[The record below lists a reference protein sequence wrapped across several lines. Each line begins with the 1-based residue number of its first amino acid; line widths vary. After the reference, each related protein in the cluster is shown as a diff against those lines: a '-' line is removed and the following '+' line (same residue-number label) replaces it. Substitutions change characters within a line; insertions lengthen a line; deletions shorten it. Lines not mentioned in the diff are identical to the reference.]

1 MKPMDKI
8 ANGDGQMDWKAGWY
22 ALDRENIALRARVA
36 EVEKR
41 DSEAA
46 HHVESVIAMRT
57 GFTGDRPYVGW
68 KGLGLAL
75 NEALD
80 ARDAAEARVTELTAQ
95 LATARRDAL
104 EEAAEV
110 CQKISNTDLVAANP
124 PYEEGYSDAA
134 DTCFHAIRALIAQ
147 EDAAQDRG
155 AEE

>member
-1 MKPMDKI
+1 MLPKLELSKPQEARMSDVKRYDPVG
-8 ANGDGQMDWKAGWY
+8 ADHGAAWMEPESDGDYVSYDDYAALKA
-22 ALDRENIALRARVA
+22 R
-36 EVEKR
+36 
-41 DSEAA
+41 
-46 HHVESVIAMRT
+46 
-57 GFTGDRPYVGW
+57 
-68 KGLGLAL
+68 
-75 NEALD
+75 LD
-80 ARDAAEARVTELTAQ
+80 AAQADRDEWRDLSVSYQTQKSDAKAEITRLTAA
-95 LATARRDAL
+95 LATARRDAW

>member
-1 MKPMDKI
+1 MSDVKRDIVDRLMDEHVAASRTEAAEEI
-8 ANGDGQMDWKAGWY
+8 T
-22 ALDRENIALRARVA
+22 ALRARVA

-95 LATARRDAL
+95 LATARADGIKEGMRLATGVPL
-104 EEAAEV
+104 EELPAEYDRAM
-110 CQKISNTDLVAANP
+110 K
-124 PYEEGYSDAA
+124 DAKP
-134 DTCFHAIRALIAQ
+134 
-147 EDAAQDRG
+147 
-155 AEE
+155 